1 METIIQQIANE
12 MVGEIITTAL
22 ENKLNLERMIPRILE
37 LLKGYAAGIVRQL
50 IMMTDQSM
58 VEDKACR
65 RSEGLVIERRADKRS
80 VMTEIG
86 EIQYER
92 AYYLNQGTGTYGY
105 PIDQLIGVIP
115 YQHVD
120 VGLSKALVS
129 KSREESYGRVVRDCC
144 DGKLSRQTVF
154 NKIRLA
160 QAVIEV
166 PLEKRKVPE
175 LHFDADE
182 DHVAM
187 QGGKGKKTR
196 AIVPLIS
203 VYEGIEQD
211 GKRHRCK
218 NVFHISAYGKSP
230 EELWEEVLTRTEQR
244 YDLSDTKIYLHG
256 DGAGWIAKGIDS
268 LYKSKFV
275 LDKYHKNKYL
285 SQLLG
290 GYDKGKAK
298 QLRKDLNQALNDKD
312 EVYFDNIVQLLLMEM
327 PHRTEKILVAANY
340 LKQHMPAIAIH
351 QEDPSAG
358 NGGATEP
365 HISHVLS
372 SRLSSRPMGWSK
384 GTLVRF
390 APILANGPEVSIKR
404 NKPSSCLSMTAVKA
418 FKATQ
423 GRAKEIR
430 LKEAQPSV
438 FPVVQLGK
446 RTELYRLLHS
456 MELSPSY

>member
-1 METIIQQIANE
+1 M
-12 MVGEIITTAL
+12 
-22 ENKLNLERMIPRILE
+22 
-37 LLKGYAAGIVRQL
+37 
-50 IMMTDQSM
+50 
-58 VEDKACR
+58 
-65 RSEGLVIERRADKRS
+65 
-80 VMTEIG
+80 
-86 EIQYER
+86 
-92 AYYLNQGTGTYGY
+92 
-105 PIDQLIGVIP
+105 
-115 YQHVD
+115 
-120 VGLSKALVS
+120 
-129 KSREESYGRVVRDCC
+129 
-144 DGKLSRQTVF
+144 
-154 NKIRLA
+154 
-160 QAVIEV
+160 
-166 PLEKRKVPE
+166 
-175 LHFDADE
+175 
-182 DHVAM
+182 
-187 QGGKGKKTR
+187 
-196 AIVPLIS
+196 
-203 VYEGIEQD
+203 
-211 GKRHRCK
+211 
-218 NVFHISAYGKSP
+218 
-230 EELWEEVLTRTEQR
+230 LTRTEQR

-268 LYKSKFV
+268 LYESKFV

-351 QEDPSAG
+351 KEDPSAG

-384 GTLVRF
+384 ETLVRF
-390 APILANGPEVSIKR
+390 APILANGPEVSILQ
-404 NKPSSCLSMTAVKA
+404 NKPSSCVSMTAVKA
-418 FKATQ
+418 FKTTKRRAQ
-423 GRAKEIR
+423 GIK

-446 RTELYRLLHS
+446 RTELYKLLHS